1 MRNSRRIR
9 QSRIRL
15 GALAALVALFCG
27 MALERYLSA
36 GLSFDALL
44 GLRHLV
50 YGDRHT
56 LDESRVAVVAIDEA
70 TFDDPAFKDIPLALW
85 APQFAEALDIID
97 RAGPSAIGADILL
110 LVGYGLIVL
119 RRRAKLR

>member
-15 GALAALVALFCG
+15 GALAALVALTCG

-44 GLRHLV
+44 SLRHLV
-50 YGDRHT
+50 YGDRHAPG
-56 LDESRVAVVAIDEA
+56 ESRVCLLY
-70 TFDDPAFKDIPLALW
+70 TS
-85 APQFAEALDIID
+85 
-97 RAGPSAIGADILL
+97 PSPRD
-110 LVGYGLIVL
+110 
-119 RRRAKLR
+119 